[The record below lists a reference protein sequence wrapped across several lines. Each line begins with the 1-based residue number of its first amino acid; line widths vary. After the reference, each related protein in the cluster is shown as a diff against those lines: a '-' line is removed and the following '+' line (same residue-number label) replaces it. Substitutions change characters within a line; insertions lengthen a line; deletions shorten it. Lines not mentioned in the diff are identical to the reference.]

1 MIYTVESYGDGIREQ
16 DSTTTKTVETYTT
29 FTNYNQIFTIC
40 LCCILATGIYGYIKK
55 ESQCLIEKVYICTC
69 IKQDFNGERLS
80 IVGDCNLILKDE
92 HLLHS
97 MGLIDEKYW
106 KKYE

>member
-1 MIYTVESYGDGIREQ
+1 MIAEFNALNC
-16 DSTTTKTVETYTT
+16 KTFFIHPQEGYVA
-29 FTNYNQIFTIC
+29 IFPSRVSHGTEC
-40 LCCILATGIYGYIKK
+40 IKK
-55 ESQCLIEKVYICTC
+55 
-69 IKQDFNGERLS
+69 DFQGERLS
-80 IVGDCNLILKDE
+80 IVGDVNLILKEE